1 MGEAIGAEGLE
12 EIRRRLSALSEAPA
26 RARLTWDDF
35 LGAVGVFLLVVLA
48 TFPVVVPF
56 MLISETALAMRVSN
70 AVALVML
77 FVAGY
82 RLGSHAGVSAWR
94 AGFALVVV
102 GAALVFA
109 IMALGG

>member
-1 MGEAIGAEGLE
+1 
-12 EIRRRLSALSEAPA
+12 
-26 RARLTWDDF
+26 
-35 LGAVGVFLLVVLA
+35 
-48 TFPVVVPF
+48 
-56 MLISETALAMRVSN
+56 
-70 AVALVML
+70 ML